1 MFPGER
7 ITPLT
12 ALPETAIA
20 LVVVLIS
27 CFINSRSRVSVVYRP
42 GYFAAR
48 NVNFIVLVGIFG
60 GDYLAL
66 GSFSLLFWPQQAG
79 EWCEKMILSYKTR
92 CCS

>member
-1 MFPGER
+1 MMFPGER

-20 LVVVLIS
+20 LVVVFIS
-27 CFINSRSRVSVVYRP
+27 CFINSRCKDSVEYRP

-60 GDYLAL
+60 GDYLAPWVFFVAFL
-66 GSFSLLFWPQQAG
+66 ASTSRRVVR
-79 EWCEKMILSYKTR
+79 KNDTIV
-92 CCS
+92 